1 MTDARSGLGLDQG
14 KGRLA
19 IDSASVGKQKLTPPI
34 PQSATEGDRVRSSP
48 AGSAAAVSRRI
59 LCVIVC
65 GSPRARGRSVQG
77 QAKTILLLLTIAA
90 CRRRHRTGHRSL
102 GAMVGGEWRLRPS
115 AN

>member
-34 PQSATEGDRVRSSP
+34 PQSATEGDPQPFITAR
-48 AGSAAAVSRRI
+48 SAAAVSRRI

-65 GSPRARGRSVQG
+65 GSPQARGRSVQG
-77 QAKTILLLLTIAA
+77 QAKTILLLLLLLLTIAA
-90 CRRRHRTGHRSL
+90 CRRRHKRGH
-102 GAMVGGEWRLRPS
+102 
-115 AN
+115 